1 MVVVVVV
8 VDVVVVV
15 VTVVDVGLGLM
26 AGLSPRGM
34 VTPKGDR
41 RKILFPRVVPV
52 PSKGD
57 GRWTVAPMVSK
68 FEISNGLMVGDTVGA
83 WEGVVD
89 GWSDGTVVGP
99 LDGSTLGGE
108 LGGADGPLEGRV
120 LGN

>member
-1 MVVVVVV
+1 MVVDVDVVVV
-8 VDVVVVV
+8 VVVVV

-26 AGLSPRGM
+26 AGLLPSEM
-34 VTPKGDR
+34 VTPKGER

-89 GWSDGTVVGP
+89 G
-99 LDGSTLGGE
+99 
-108 LGGADGPLEGRV
+108 
-120 LGN
+120 